1 MMIYVGNIAYSMT
14 TDELKN
20 LFAPFGNV
28 VSVKIIIDKAT
39 GRSKG
44 YGFVEMDNDEAG
56 LKAIKELNDTQV
68 KGRNIKVN
76 NAFRKAEQGPEKK
89 EQGKKETTEE

>member
-14 TDELKN
+14 PEELKEV
-20 LFAPFGNV
+20 FAPFGNILE
-28 VSVKIIIDKAT
+28 VKIITDRAT

-44 YGFVEMDNDEAG
+44 YGFVDFENEEDAK
-56 LKAIKELNDTQV
+56 KAIESLNDTQV

-76 NAFRKAEQGPEKK
+76 NAFRKSEQKPTDEPPT
-89 EQGKKETTEE
+89 QPSDN